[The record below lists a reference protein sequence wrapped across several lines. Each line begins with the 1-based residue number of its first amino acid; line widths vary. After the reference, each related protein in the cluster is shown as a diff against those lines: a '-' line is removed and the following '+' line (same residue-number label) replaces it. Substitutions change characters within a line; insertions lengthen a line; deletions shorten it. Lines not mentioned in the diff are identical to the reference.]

1 METARSRRDSGHDML
16 MNDRPGWLSFC
27 TWAEAVAL
35 LTLAVLGAWSIGILV
50 MPFALV
56 FLWLA
61 VRRTHAWPEWVMGGP
76 LGLGATLLFIAYL
89 NRGYVPCIP
98 SGTMIRSQ
106 GFYQCGGLDPAPW
119 LAIGAILVI
128 AGITGF
134 SAARRTRQS
143 S

>member
-1 METARSRRDSGHDML
+1 MARSRRDSDHDMVV
-16 MNDRPGWLSFC
+16 NDRPGWLSFC

-35 LTLAVLGAWSIGILV
+35 LTLAVLGAFSIGILV
-50 MPFALV
+50 MPFGLV

-76 LGLGATLLFIAYL
+76 LGLGATLLLIAYL

-98 SGTMIRSQ
+98 SGTMSRSQ
-106 GFYQCGGLDPAPW
+106 GAHSCGGHDPAPW